1 MAIQVRQVHP
11 LFVGEVSGIDLR
23 RPADEGTLG
32 AIQAAIDRYAVLV
45 FPGQS
50 LDDAEQIAFAER
62 FGPLERSTLRTIQ
75 YGASRLGHDA
85 LVDVSNLDERGRP
98 FAQGERR
105 QLFSL
110 GNRMWH
116 TDSSFKRVPGKYSFL
131 HARTIPSR
139 GGETEYTDLRAV
151 WDSLP
156 EETRASLEGLVV
168 EHSLFYSHGA
178 IGFMDFSEEE
188 RAALPP
194 VPQPLVRTL
203 SESGRKT
210 LYLASHA
217 SHVIGWPVPEGR
229 VLLRELI
236 EVATQRE
243 FVYQHRWRVGDLVM
257 WDNRCTMHRV
267 RPYDQGERRDMRRV
281 TVTVAD
287 VGAAGLERRLAS

>member
-1 MAIQVRQVHP
+1 MAVHVRQAHP
-11 LFVGEVSGIDLR
+11 LFVGEVQGVDLR
-23 RPADEGTLG
+23 RPLDEATLRE
-32 AIQAAIDRYAVLV
+32 IQAAIDHHAVLV
-45 FPGQS
+45 FHDQPI
-50 LDDAEQIAFAER
+50 DDAQQIAFAER
-62 FGPLERSTLRTIQ
+62 FGPLERSTLRTID

-85 LVDVSNLDERGRP
+85 LVDVSNLDEEGRP
-98 FAQGERR
+98 FAPGERR

-116 TDSSFKRVPGKYSFL
+116 TDSSFKAVPGKYSFL
-131 HARTIPSR
+131 HARAIPSR

-156 EETRASLEGLVV
+156 EATRAPLEGLLV

-178 IGFMDFSEEE
+178 IGFTDFSEEE

-203 SESGRKT
+203 PESGRKA

-267 RPYDQGERRDMRRV
+267 RPYEQGAERRDMRRV
-281 TVTVAD
+281 TVAD
-287 VGAAGLERRLAS
+287 HAARLEQRLAS

>member
-1 MAIQVRQVHP
+1 MAVRVRQVHP
-11 LFVGEVSGIDLR
+11 CFVGEVRGVDLR
-23 RPADEGTLG
+23 RPVGDATLG
-32 AIQAAIDRYAVLV
+32 EIRAAIDRHAVLV
-45 FPGQS
+45 FPDQS
-50 LDDAEQIAFAER
+50 IDDAQQIAFAER
-62 FGPLERSTLRTIQ
+62 FGPLERSTLRTIH
-75 YGASRLGHDA
+75 YGASRLAHDA
-85 LVDVSNLDERGRP
+85 LVDVSNLDEQGRP
-98 FAQGERR
+98 FAPGERR

-131 HARTIPSR
+131 HARAIPSW

-156 EETRASLEGLVV
+156 EETRAPLEGLVV

-178 IGFMDFSEEE
+178 IGFTDFTEEE

-194 VPQPLVRTL
+194 ARQPLVRTL
-203 SESGRKT
+203 PESGRRT

-217 SHVIGWPVPEGR
+217 SHVVGWPVPEGR

-236 EVATQRE
+236 EVAIQRE

-267 RPYDQGERRDMRRV
+267 RPYDQAGERRDMRRV
-281 TVTVAD
+281 TVAD
-287 VGAAGLERRLAS
+287 HAADPARQSAG

>member
-1 MAIQVRQVHP
+1 MGIQVRQVHP
-11 LFVGEVSGIDLR
+11 RFVGEVRGVDLR
-23 RPADEGTLG
+23 RPVDDVTLG
-32 AIQAAIDRYAVLV
+32 EIQAAIDRHAVLV
-45 FPGQS
+45 FPDQSIDDGQ
-50 LDDAEQIAFAER
+50 QIAFAER

-85 LVDVSNLDERGRP
+85 LVDVSNLDEQGQP
-98 FAQGERR
+98 FIPGERR

-131 HARTIPSR
+131 HAHAIPSR

-151 WDSLP
+151 WDSLL
-156 EETRASLEGLVV
+156 EETQASLEALEV

-178 IGFMDFSEEE
+178 IGFTDFTEEE

-194 VPQPLVRTL
+194 APQPLVRTL
-203 SESGRKT
+203 PESGRKS

-267 RPYDQGERRDMRRV
+267 RPYDQAGERRDMRRV
-281 TVTVAD
+281 TVAD
-287 VGAAGLERRLAS
+287 HAAGLERRLAS

>member
-1 MAIQVRQVHP
+1 MGIQVRQVHP
-11 LFVGEVSGIDLR
+11 RFVGEVRGVDLR
-23 RPADEGTLG
+23 RPVDDVTLG
-32 AIQAAIDRYAVLV
+32 EIQAAIDRHAVLV
-45 FPGQS
+45 FPDQS
-50 LDDAEQIAFAER
+50 IDDAQQIAFAER

-85 LVDVSNLDERGRP
+85 LVDVSNLDEQGQP
-98 FAQGERR
+98 FIPGERR

-131 HARTIPSR
+131 HAHAIPSR

-156 EETRASLEGLVV
+156 EETQAPLEALVV

-178 IGFMDFSEEE
+178 IGFTDFTEEE

-194 VPQPLVRTL
+194 APQPLVRTL
-203 SESGRKT
+203 PESGRKS

-267 RPYDQGERRDMRRV
+267 RPYDQAGERRDMRRV
-281 TVTVAD
+281 TVAD
-287 VGAAGLERRLAS
+287 HAAGLERRLAS